1 MNDWVESFF
10 QRWHSFFPPLRII
23 SHVYWCVAILLFR
36 PWKNLLLSLR
46 RYIYISKYWSCLE
59 RRRRRKCRGFS
70 LYGGRR
76 RTTTGHGRK
85 CVSFFLREPGVPI
98 LSWRMAATSRSLNKL
113 ESPLFFFLSFFPF
126 NQFLLFITFGAYAK
140 LFQRRRR
147 RSGGMKEAKVKSS
160 HSLRAR
166 QQSSSSCTAFACVCV
181 CLSYQ

>member
-1 MNDWVESFF
+1 MTNGSN
-10 QRWHSFFPPLRII
+10 QQ
-23 SHVYWCVAILLFR
+23 IL
-36 PWKNLLLSLR
+36 
-46 RYIYISKYWSCLE
+46 E
-59 RRRRRKCRGFS
+59 Q
-70 LYGGRR
+70 
-76 RTTTGHGRK
+76 TG
-85 CVSFFLREPGVPI
+85 I
-98 LSWRMAATSRSLNKL
+98 A
-113 ESPLFFFLSFFPF
+113 PLFLSFFFPF